1 MKVLMISVNA
11 EEIYMS
17 TWPLGLACVTESV
30 RAASHTAKFLD
41 LMQVDDIIAATQMT
55 LEDFKPDVIGISIR
69 NIDSQKMTG
78 QTFFPESAHDI
89 VVGCRSITRVP
100 IIIGGAG
107 YSIYPESILK
117 YLQADMGI
125 QGEGEI
131 SFVEAVDRIEKGAS
145 VEGVPGLYIS
155 GLGLTGPR
163 RFEKNL
169 DNLPLP
175 DVSWFSGSVPK
186 DKDFW
191 MPVQTRRGCPMN
203 CSYCSTGSIEGNLLR
218 KRSPQKVVEWLRQ
231 WRETGVKQ
239 FYFVDNTFNLPPV
252 YAGDLCREMIASD
265 LNASWRCIIYPTRTN
280 ENLIILMAE
289 SGCKEVSIGFE
300 SGSTFILNSMNKKF
314 TNDDVR
320 YTCDTL
326 AKHGIRRM
334 GFLLLGGPGETRE
347 TVMESLRFADSL
359 GLDTLKLTVGIRIYP
374 QTILAKTAV
383 KDGIIAPDDDLLQP
397 RFYMVPGLQE
407 WLTNIVNEWI
417 ALRPNWI
424 S

>member
-1 MKVLMISVNA
+1 
-11 EEIYMS
+11 
-17 TWPLGLACVTESV
+17 
-30 RAASHTAKFLD
+30 
-41 LMQVDDIIAATQMT
+41 
-55 LEDFKPDVIGISIR
+55 
-69 NIDSQKMTG
+69 
-78 QTFFPESAHDI
+78 
-89 VVGCRSITRVP
+89 
-100 IIIGGAG
+100 
-107 YSIYPESILK
+107 
-117 YLQADMGI
+117 
-125 QGEGEI
+125 
-131 SFVEAVDRIEKGAS
+131 
-145 VEGVPGLYIS
+145 
-155 GLGLTGPR
+155 
-163 RFEKNL
+163 
-169 DNLPLP
+169 
-175 DVSWFSGSVPK
+175 
-186 DKDFW
+186 
-191 MPVQTRRGCPMN
+191 MN

-300 SGSTFILNSMNKKF
+300 SGSTFILNAMNKKF

-407 WLTNIVNEWI
+407 WLINIVNEWI